1 MKKVLLTAG
10 ICLFAG
16 SVFAQMKNVN
26 AAFNE
31 AKMTK
36 PNFGE
41 ARKSINEALKNP
53 DTKDL
58 AKTWYVAGFIE
69 NKSFESDY
77 NKTLIKQSVNEK
89 NMYNALLDSYEKYL
103 VAAKLDTMPNEKG
116 KVKSKYLKDIKNTIK
131 NNQPHFWSA
140 GAYFYNEKDYK
151 KAYKMWE
158 IYQDIPK
165 LNFMAKETLNATD
178 SSYMQIRYYA
188 ALAAFQTKD
197 NKLAIKALNEA
208 KKDNYEIQDIYYYLF
223 YAYSQEKDTV
233 NQFNTLKEAVE
244 VLGEKANDPKY
255 QFMSQLINLCI
266 YTGKGDDAIAY
277 LKKALEADPNIAEYW
292 KVLAVLYY
300 ENKKDEANAVQC
312 LEKAISVKPDYAEA
326 YGEMGRIY
334 FNKAVTASNEAS
346 LIKNDEEYQKVRDEV
361 VLVAYKKALPYYEK
375 AHSMKP
381 DENEY
386 MIALRGIYY
395 NLGDEANLKKI
406 EAEMNASE

>member
-1 MKKVLLTAG
+1 
-10 ICLFAG
+10 
-16 SVFAQMKNVN
+16 
-26 AAFNE
+26 
-31 AKMTK
+31 
-36 PNFGE
+36 
-41 ARKSINEALKNP
+41 
-53 DTKDL
+53 
-58 AKTWYVAGFIE
+58 
-69 NKSFESDY
+69 
-77 NKTLIKQSVNEK
+77 
-89 NMYNALLDSYEKYL
+89 
-103 VAAKLDTMPNEKG
+103 
-116 KVKSKYLKDIKNTIK
+116 
-131 NNQPHFWSA
+131 
-140 GAYFYNEKDYK
+140 
-151 KAYKMWE
+151 MWE

-208 KKDNYEIQDIYYYLF
+208 KKDNYEIQDIYYYLV

-277 LKKALEADPNIAEYW
+277 LKKALEANPNIAEYW

-346 LIKNDEEYQKVRDEV
+346 LIKNDAEYQKVRDEV

-381 DENEY
+381 DESEY

>member
-1 MKKVLLTAG
+1 M
-10 ICLFAG
+10 
-16 SVFAQMKNVN
+16 
-26 AAFNE
+26 
-31 AKMTK
+31 
-36 PNFGE
+36 
-41 ARKSINEALKNP
+41 
-53 DTKDL
+53 
-58 AKTWYVAGFIE
+58 
-69 NKSFESDY
+69 
-77 NKTLIKQSVNEK
+77 
-89 NMYNALLDSYEKYL
+89 
-103 VAAKLDTMPNEKG
+103 
-116 KVKSKYLKDIKNTIK
+116 
-131 NNQPHFWSA
+131 
-140 GAYFYNEKDYK
+140 
-151 KAYKMWE
+151 
-158 IYQDIPK
+158 
-165 LNFMAKETLNATD
+165 
-178 SSYMQIRYYA
+178 
-188 ALAAFQTKD
+188 
-197 NKLAIKALNEA
+197 
-208 KKDNYEIQDIYYYLF
+208 
-223 YAYSQEKDTV
+223 
-233 NQFNTLKEAVE
+233 KEAVE